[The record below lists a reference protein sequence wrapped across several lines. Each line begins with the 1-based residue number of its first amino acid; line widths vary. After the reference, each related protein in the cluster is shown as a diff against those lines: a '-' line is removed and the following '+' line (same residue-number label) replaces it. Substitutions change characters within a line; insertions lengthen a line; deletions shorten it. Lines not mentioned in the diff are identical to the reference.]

1 MEFGKSLDSAW
12 KFKRD
17 LSNEISNPYLDDI
30 YNKALDNGAIG
41 GKLLG
46 AGGGG
51 FFLFFVPPSSKH
63 LLLSHLEKEGLQAS
77 PFRFESE
84 GLKSWKVRL

>member
-1 MEFGKSLDSAW
+1 MEFGKSLDTAW

-17 LSNEISNPYLDDI
+17 LSNEISNSQLDGI
-30 YNKALDNGAIG
+30 YDQAMMNGAIG

-63 LLLSHLEKEGLQAS
+63 LLLSHLEKEGLKAS
-77 PFRFESE
+77 PFRFESD